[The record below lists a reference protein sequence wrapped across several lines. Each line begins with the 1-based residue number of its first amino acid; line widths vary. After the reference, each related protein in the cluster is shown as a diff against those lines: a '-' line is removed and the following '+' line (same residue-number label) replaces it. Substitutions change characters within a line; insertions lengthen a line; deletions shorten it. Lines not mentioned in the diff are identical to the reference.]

1 MECIMISPR
10 KPRGAGFALIEAMVA
25 GLVMAFGMLALVSMQ
40 INLSRNGDV
49 AKSRTEAM
57 RLAQE
62 KMEELRSFTVITPT
76 PPTDPWSTTKAW
88 DNMAANNDTVTTNNT
103 YARTWTLGSGNVT
116 SVDVMKTAD
125 VTVHWTDRAGEDQ
138 YVKISSVISKTDPT
152 DVGFLGFPLPQNT
165 NLKRPKNRNVNIP
178 IPAVD
183 LGGGNSGYQISP
195 NLAVVFS
202 NDSGL
207 IIKQCT
213 SQTAFTI
220 SASTDLSGCTT
231 STALMLAGYINSS
244 VGWPAGLGINYS
256 AVTSADSA
264 NINCKFGDA
273 TDQTTGATISG
284 YKYYLCV
291 IPISSATTPP
301 SAWGGTIR
309 LGGLAS
315 SNLIVCRYQY
325 IDSNST
331 ANARN
336 VQPYDNVTESMDSQ
350 NYMLQ
355 NANSCSGSGTT
366 VSMVLHQNCRTG
378 HADAT
383 NCPAKST
390 NNF

>member
-1 MECIMISPR
+1 MTSPR
-10 KPRGAGFALIEAMVA
+10 KSRGAGFALIEAMVA

-40 INLSRNGDV
+40 INLSRNADV

-76 PPTDPWSTTKAW
+76 PVTDTWSTTKAW
-88 DNMAANNDTVTTNNT
+88 DNMAATAGSDTIATNNT
-103 YARTWTLGSGNVT
+103 YTRTWEFGSGNVT
-116 SVDVMKTAD
+116 SPNVMKTAH
-125 VTVHWTDRAGEDQ
+125 VTVSWTDRANEDQ
-138 YVKISSVISKTDPT
+138 SVTISSIISKTDPT

-195 NLAVVFS
+195 YLAVVFS

-220 SASTDLSGCTT
+220 STETDLSGCTT

-244 VGWPAGLGINYS
+244 IGWPAGLGINYS
-256 AVTSADSA
+256 AVTSADST

-291 IPISSATTPP
+291 IPISNATVPP
-301 SAWGGTIR
+301 LAWSGTIR

-315 SNLIVCRYQY
+315 SNVIVCRYEY
-325 IDSNST
+325 IDSNSS

-336 VQPYDNVTESMDSQ
+336 VQPYINVSESMDSQ

-366 VSMVLHQNCRTG
+366 VNMVLHQNCRTG

-383 NCPAKST
+383 NCPAKSA